1 MICFQFKICI
11 RLETIMLAG
20 MSVHMVV
27 GYIICNW
34 QCGSIE
40 GQGFFSCDHLSDIW
54 YINRICD

>member
-1 MICFQFKICI
+1 
-11 RLETIMLAG
+11 MLAG

-27 GYIICNW
+27 GYIICDL

-40 GQGFFSCDHLSDIW
+40 EQDFLSCDHLSNIW